1 MPISGTMMFLKTDR
15 YEQNEQNGFTL
26 LELLVVLL
34 IMGATLALS
43 IGTWKGR
50 DSLLDS
56 ESKRLLYIIRR
67 AKGEAM
73 LTGRDVRLEL
83 KGTEIFKI
91 DGGQEIR
98 VAAFPAGFG
107 IVHEAAGSPAAR
119 TGRILFAGTGVSTEC
134 LLRLYADREAATIH
148 IPAVGSIV
156 LEKGEYSLN
165 DFLRGEQ

>member
-83 KGTEIFKI
+83 TGT
-91 DGGQEIR
+91 
-98 VAAFPAGFG
+98 
-107 IVHEAAGSPAAR
+107 
-119 TGRILFAGTGVSTEC
+119 
-134 LLRLYADREAATIH
+134 
-148 IPAVGSIV
+148 
-156 LEKGEYSLN
+156 
-165 DFLRGEQ
+165 